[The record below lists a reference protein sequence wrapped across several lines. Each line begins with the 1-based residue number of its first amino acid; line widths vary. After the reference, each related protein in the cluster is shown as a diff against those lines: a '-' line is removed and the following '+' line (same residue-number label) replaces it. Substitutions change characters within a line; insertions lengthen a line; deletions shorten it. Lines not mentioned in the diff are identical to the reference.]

1 MNTNIFREYDIRS
14 VVPHDL
20 TPELVI
26 GLGRALGPGAS
37 FKHSAC
43 PGNAL

>member
-1 MNTNIFREYDIRS
+1 MNTNIFREYDIRG

-26 GLGRALGPGAS
+26 GLGLGAS